1 MSKMEPAFQ
10 YLSQNFV
17 EIFIIEPREGQSIN
31 DSALQKDLQW
41 ILDQCATGTG
51 AISFEFRKSIK
62 HQERLIFIGVWK
74 EKADHDDLDLR
85 GVTPKMLK
93 VLLSRVKA
101 PLAVYY
107 LLMDASKVE
116 LDAEALG
123 IDAYYVNEKHKADFQ
138 RGVDERG
145 VVGAWYVTKGV
156 PPRPTVMPEDVMEVK
171 IIEEGEARAEARLKM
186 STPGIWVSF
195 STPQSAKIS
204 EEFGDAVMS
213 YVSKVEAGK
222 YDKLLSG

>member
-1 MSKMEPAFQ
+1 
-10 YLSQNFV
+10 
-17 EIFIIEPREGQSIN
+17 
-31 DSALQKDLQW
+31 
-41 ILDQCATGTG
+41 
-51 AISFEFRKSIK
+51 
-62 HQERLIFIGVWK
+62 
-74 EKADHDDLDLR
+74 
-85 GVTPKMLK
+85 MLK

-123 IDAYYVNEKHKADFQ
+123 IDAYYVTEKHKADFQ

-186 STPGIWVSF
+186 STPDIWVSF
-195 STPQSAKIS
+195 STSQSAKIS

-222 YDKLLSG
+222 YDKFLSG